1 MKSGNDSRP
10 PGAPPPPA
18 TERRTFPLHQGGDH
32 AVNQEERHVG
42 LAAQPR
48 TTRCSAPISRRRR
61 YATEPRPHSPG
72 RSICRSGRIARGPL
86 VRRLLAPPPR
96 ADRQTTSHGH
106 ALGRVFPQGVAS
118 SKTAPT
124 DVLILAVT
132 PPVFTTERMRARA
145 PHHTSHGAG
154 LRTPI
159 PGPTAVLPAGQLS
172 AWFLRQGPSGGGP
185 GRGGPASTA
194 EGMSAWSPRNR
205 DITRLH
211 CLVQCLH
218 CPGSYR
224 RWVSDNPRV

>member
-1 MKSGNDSRP
+1 MIRDRRGP
-10 PGAPPPPA
+10 CAPPPA

-124 DVLILAVT
+124 DVLILAAT
-132 PPVFTTERMRARA
+132 PPVFTTERHAGPSSA
-145 PHHTSHGAG
+145 PHVARRRPDDSG
-154 LRTPI
+154 
-159 PGPTAVLPAGQLS
+159 PGTHRRSSRWAAVSLVPPPRPVWRRS
-172 AWFLRQGPSGGGP
+172 
-185 GRGGPASTA
+185 GRGG
-194 EGMSAWSPRNR
+194 R
-205 DITRLH
+205 
-211 CLVQCLH
+211 CLVA
-218 CPGSYR
+218 R
-224 RWVSDNPRV
+224 RDVRLESTQPQH